1 MSDDI
6 AIKNLK
12 AALALADAGFSV
24 FPARAIYNSSTRRWN
39 KPPFIQNWQSHA
51 TTDLRKIKG
60 WWHLCPDAIPA
71 IRCDDFVVID
81 ADRHAGGPDGVAAL
95 AELTK
100 QHGDWPNHPIV
111 HTPSSGE
118 HHFFCQPNP
127 AIGNRTGQLP
137 PGIDVRGTGG
147 FVIGPGAVLPNGA
160 EWRLA
165 SDYSTDLP
173 HLPPWLEQMIRA
185 DKEVPAQRTA
195 IATRATIATRASTAS
210 REERYAETVLEG
222 CISEVENA
230 PKGRRNT
237 VLNNV
242 AYRLGRV
249 IARGWID
256 RNKVEINLL
265 YAAVQLENED
275 GLTAVLAT
283 IKSGIDAG
291 CRKPHPD
298 LSDRKGGRK

>member
-6 AIKNLK
+6 AIKNLE
-12 AALALADAGFSV
+12 AALALAKAGAHV

-39 KPPFIQNWQSHA
+39 KPPCIVNWQSQA
-51 TTDLRKIKG
+51 TNDLRKIED
-60 WWHLCPDAIPA
+60 WWLQYPDAIPA
-71 IRCDDFVVID
+71 ICCEEWVVID
-81 ADRHAGGPDGVAAL
+81 ADRHIGGADGVAAL
-95 AELTK
+95 DGLAKCYGE
-100 QHGDWPNHPIV
+100 WPPHPEV
-111 HTPSSGE
+111 HTPGNGE
-118 HHFFCQPNP
+118 HHYFRQPEQ
-127 AIGNRTGQLP
+127 AVGNRTGQLP

-147 FVIGPGAVLPNGA
+147 FVIGHGAVLPNGA
-160 EWRLA
+160 EWRMA
-165 SDYSTDLP
+165 PDCSTDLP
-173 HLPPWLEQMIRA
+173 QLPPWLEQLIRA
-185 DKEVPAQRTA
+185 EKEVPANRSA
-195 IATRATIATRASTAS
+195 IVVQAPIGP

-242 AYRLGRV
+242 AYRLGRM

-265 YAAVQLENED
+265 CAAVQLKNED
-275 GLTAVLAT
+275 GSTAVLAT